1 MKRAL
6 AVLLLLALAALPA
19 LAAEGGDDHGGDT
32 LTTIFKWIN
41 FLTVFG
47 ALGWLLRKP
56 MREFFSGQRAAI
68 HAAINE
74 GKLARQQAEQRV
86 AEIEKK
92 LANLGQE
99 VEALRREASEHAAAE
114 QVRIREAAR
123 AEAERI
129 LATAQA
135 EIEST
140 TRAAR
145 LELRAYAARLAVNL
159 AEQRIRQR
167 LTADVHAVLIDN
179 FVRGLGP
186 PQAGGSARP

>member
-6 AVLLLLALAALPA
+6 AVLLAVALVALPA
-19 LAAEGGDDHGGDT
+19 LAAEGGGEDHGGDT

-56 MREFFSGQRAAI
+56 MREFFTGQRAAI
-68 HAAINE
+68 QAAINE
-74 GKLARQQAEQRV
+74 GRLARQQADQRV

-99 VEALRREASEHAAAE
+99 VEALRKEATEHAAAE
-114 QVRIREAAR
+114 QQRIREAAR
-123 AEAERI
+123 REAERI

-135 EIEST
+135 EIESSA
-140 TRAAR
+140 RAAR

-159 AEQRIRQR
+159 AKQRIRQR
-167 LTADVHAVLIDN
+167 LTSDVHANLIDT
-179 FVRGLGP
+179 FVRGLGSS
-186 PQAGGSARP
+186 QAGGRA

>member
-1 MKRAL
+1 MRRAL
-6 AVLLLLALAALPA
+6 TVFLLVALAAIPA
-19 LAAEGGDDHGGDT
+19 LAAESGDDHGGDT

-56 MREFFSGQRAAI
+56 MREFFTGQRAAI
-68 HAAINE
+68 QAAINE

-99 VEALRREASEHAAAE
+99 VEALRQEASEHAAAE
-114 QVRIREAAR
+114 QKRIREAAR
-123 AEAERI
+123 HEAERL

-140 TRAAR
+140 ARAAR

-159 AEQRIRQR
+159 AEQRIRQQ
-167 LTADVHAVLIDN
+167 LTPEAHTSLFDS
-179 FVRGLGP
+179 FVRGLASSG
-186 PQAGGSARP
+186 QEGRA